1 MAVIDGIVAE
11 IDSYME
17 NSNIVKSIVLDRL
30 FVDKIIKK
38 EQHDHYN
45 ENWNVIIIKDSWFKK
60 WAARFNKSKG
70 YFYKYVK
77 FED

>member
-30 FVDKIIKK
+30 FVDKIITK
-38 EQHDHYN
+38 EKNLY
-45 ENWNVIIIKDSWFKK
+45 
-60 WAARFNKSKG
+60 KG
-70 YFYKYVK
+70 LGV
-77 FED
+77 